1 MHKTGFLG
9 GTVINNLPADAGDA
23 EDMGSIPRLGRSPGR
38 GHGNPLQYS
47 CLRKSMDR
55 GARQAKSM
63 GSQRVGHD
71 LVIEHKPHRLDLCVT
86 ELFVNEFMHFLVYY
100 LCLDSLEIKKKQYSF
115 I

>member
-1 MHKTGFLG
+1 
-9 GTVINNLPADAGDA
+9 
-23 EDMGSIPRLGRSPGR
+23 
-38 GHGNPLQYS
+38 
-47 CLRKSMDR
+47 MDR

-100 LCLDSLEIKKKQYSF
+100 LCLDSLEIKKKTVF
-115 I
+115 IHLRNILEVSSLQDTLLHPKAQQ

>member
-1 MHKTGFLG
+1 
-9 GTVINNLPADAGDA
+9 
-23 EDMGSIPRLGRSPGR
+23 
-38 GHGNPLQYS
+38 
-47 CLRKSMDR
+47 MDR

-100 LCLDSLEIKKKQYSF
+100 LCLDSLEIKKKNSIHSFKKYFGSFFSARYSSTS
-115 I
+115 